1 MEKTRKSTP
10 SEFLTARRK
19 AIMEKAVERR
29 KMIAHDRAQK
39 DKAVAPL
46 PAFQK
51 PLAPSAQQ

>member
-1 MEKTRKSTP
+1 MEKFRKSTP
-10 SEFLTARRK
+10 SDFLTARRK

-29 KMIAHDRAQK
+29 KTIALDRAQK
-39 DKAVAPL
+39 DKTVAPL